1 MSRPRRKRAHEED
14 EHHVSDHAPHDV
26 EGDSLSDERPPAD
39 VDAASSSADEEGGLV
54 AVSEGPGTAEQ
65 ELEAL
70 RAERDELAEQLLRRR
85 ADFENFRRRVERDR
99 HTAAQEALAALF
111 RELLGT
117 VDNLER
123 ALSSSG
129 GEDELRKGVELTYR
143 ELVGLLESHDVVP
156 VDPMGERFDPA
167 VQQALLHEPVPGLE
181 EGEVAEVFR
190 KGYLFGERLLRPA
203 LVKVAKGDAPGR
215 GEREEGEDE

>member
-1 MSRPRRKRAHEED
+1 VSRRRRTHHGED
-14 EHHVSDHAPHDV
+14 DAEVSDRSQTTTPDDLPAAALEELVSSGTEESGLEAIPDAPAA
-26 EGDSLSDERPPAD
+26 PAD
-39 VDAASSSADEEGGLV
+39 
-54 AVSEGPGTAEQ
+54 

-70 RAERDELAEQLLRRR
+70 REERDKLADALLRRR

-99 HTAAQEALAALF
+99 NTAAEEALSGVF

-123 ALSSSG
+123 ALSASG

-143 ELVGLLESHDVVP
+143 ELCGLLESHGIVAHDP
-156 VDPMGERFDPA
+156 VGERFDPA
-167 VQQALLHEPVPGLE
+167 RQQALLHEPVSGLA

-190 KGYLFGERLLRPA
+190 KGYSLGERLLRPA
-203 LVKVAKGDAPGR
+203 LVKVAKGDGSEEKDEGGR
-215 GEREEGEDE
+215 DD

>member
-1 MSRPRRKRAHEED
+1 
-14 EHHVSDHAPHDV
+14 VSEHAPHPVEDV
-26 EGDSLSDERPPAD
+26 SASDERPSGEP
-39 VDAASSSADEEGGLV
+39 DAAPSSAKGEGGLV
-54 AVSEGPGTAEQ
+54 AVSGEPTAPEQ

-99 HTAAQEALAALF
+99 HTAAQEALAATF

-123 ALSSSG
+123 ALSSGG

-156 VDPMGERFDPA
+156 VDPMGEHFDPA
-167 VQQALLHEPVPGLE
+167 VQQALLHEPVPGLG

-203 LVKVAKGDAPGR
+203 LVKVAKGDAPER
-215 GEREEGEDE
+215 GDGEDGEDE

>member
-1 MSRPRRKRAHEED
+1 MSRVRSKRVHEED
-14 EHHVSDHAPHDV
+14 DEVSDHAD
-26 EGDSLSDERPPAD
+26 
-39 VDAASSSADEEGGLV
+39 DAAASDDLSSAVLDELSSSANGENGLEAVEE
-54 AVSEGPGTAEQ
+54 ASATPERT
-65 ELEAL
+65 LEAL
-70 RAERDELAEQLLRRR
+70 REERDELAEQLLRRR

-99 HTAAQEALAALF
+99 HIAAQEALAAIF

-123 ALSSSG
+123 ALSASG
-129 GEDELRKGVELTYR
+129 GEDELRKGVELTHR

-167 VQQALLHEPVPGLE
+167 VQQALLHEPVPGLA

-203 LVKVAKGDAPGR
+203 LVKVAKGDDPENGH
-215 GEREEGEDE
+215 EGEGD

>member
-1 MSRPRRKRAHEED
+1 MSRARRKQLHEED
-14 EHHVSDHAPHDV
+14 EELTNHT
-26 EGDSLSDERPPAD
+26 E
-39 VDAASSSADEEGGLV
+39 DAATADDLSSAVLDELSSSASGESGLE
-54 AVSEGPGTAEQ
+54 AAQETPTTSEQA
-65 ELEAL
+65 LEAL
-70 RAERDELAEQLLRRR
+70 REERDELAEQLLRRR

-99 HTAAQEALAALF
+99 HSAAQEALAALF

-123 ALSSSG
+123 ALSASG
-129 GEDELRKGVELTYR
+129 GDDELRKGVELTHR

-156 VDPMGERFDPA
+156 VDPLGEQFDPA

-203 LVKVAKGDAPGR
+203 LVKVAKGDDPEDGR
-215 GEREEGEDE
+215 EGGGEDEGN

>member
-1 MSRPRRKRAHEED
+1 VSRARRKQLREED
-14 EHHVSDHAPHDV
+14 EEVTDHTEDATTPD
-26 EGDSLSDERPPAD
+26 DLSSAVLDEL
-39 VDAASSSADEEGGLV
+39 SSSANGESGLEAVEEGP
-54 AVSEGPGTAEQ
+54 ATPRQA
-65 ELEAL
+65 LEAL
-70 RAERDELAEQLLRRR
+70 REERDELAEQLLRRR
-85 ADFENFRRRVERDR
+85 AEFENFRRRVERDR
-99 HTAAQEALAALF
+99 HSAAQEALAAIF

-123 ALSSSG
+123 ALSSAAG
-129 GEDELRKGVELTYR
+129 GEDELRTGVELTHR

-156 VDPMGERFDPA
+156 VDPLGEPFDPA

-203 LVKVAKGDAPGR
+203 LVKVAKGDDPEDGR
-215 GEREEGEDE
+215 EGGGEDEGS

>member
-1 MSRPRRKRAHEED
+1 MP
-14 EHHVSDHAPHDV
+14 DHAEDATAS
-26 EGDSLSDERPPAD
+26 DDLSSAVLDEL
-39 VDAASSSADEEGGLV
+39 SSSASGESGLEAVEEP
-54 AVSEGPGTAEQ
+54 AATPERA
-65 ELEAL
+65 LEAL
-70 RAERDELAEQLLRRR
+70 REERDELAEELLRRR

-99 HTAAQEALAALF
+99 HTAAQEALAATF

-123 ALSSSG
+123 ALSASG
-129 GEDELRKGVELTYR
+129 REDELRKGVELTHR
-143 ELVGLLESHDVVP
+143 ELVGLLESHDIVP

-167 VQQALLHEPVPGLE
+167 VQQALLHEPVPGLA

-203 LVKVAKGDAPGR
+203 LVKVAKGDDPEDGHEGG
-215 GEREEGEDE
+215 GEGGDD

>member
-1 MSRPRRKRAHEED
+1 VSRGRGKRLRKEED
-14 EHHVSDHAPHDV
+14 EVSDRVEDGAPPD
-26 EGDSLSDERPPAD
+26 DL
-39 VDAASSSADEEGGLV
+39 SSAVLDELASPSEDGETGLE
-54 AVSEGPGTAEQ
+54 AVEEAPATPEQ
-65 ELEAL
+65 ALEAL
-70 RAERDELAEQLLRRR
+70 REERDELAEQLLRRR

-99 HTAAQEALAALF
+99 HTAAQEALAAIF

-123 ALSSSG
+123 ALSATG
-129 GEDELRKGVELTYR
+129 GEDELRKGVELTHR

-167 VQQALLHEPVPGLE
+167 EQQALLHEPVPGLG

-203 LVKVAKGDAPGR
+203 LVKVAKGDDPEDGHE
-215 GEREEGEDE
+215 GGGEDD

>member
-1 MSRPRRKRAHEED
+1 MSDRPED
-14 EHHVSDHAPHDV
+14 AATSDD
-26 EGDSLSDERPPAD
+26 LSSAVLDEL
-39 VDAASSSADEEGGLV
+39 ASSSPGKGETGLEAVEE
-54 AVSEGPGTAEQ
+54 AAPTPEQ
-65 ELEAL
+65 ALEAL
-70 RAERDELAEQLLRRR
+70 REERDQLAEQLLRRR

-99 HTAAQEALAALF
+99 HAAAQEALAAIF
-111 RELLGT
+111 RELLST

-123 ALSSSG
+123 ALAATG
-129 GEDELRKGVELTYR
+129 GEDELRQGVELTHR

-167 VQQALLHEPVPGLE
+167 EQQALIHEPVPGLA

-203 LVKVAKGDAPGR
+203 LVKVAKGDDP
-215 GEREEGEDE
+215 EEKQEGGGEDG

>member
-1 MSRPRRKRAHEED
+1 MTAHTE
-14 EHHVSDHAPHDV
+14 
-26 EGDSLSDERPPAD
+26 
-39 VDAASSSADEEGGLV
+39 DAATPDDLSSAVLDELSSAASAESGLE
-54 AVSEGPGTAEQ
+54 AVEETPAPTRQA
-65 ELEAL
+65 LEAL
-70 RAERDELAEQLLRRR
+70 REERDELAEQLLRRR

-99 HTAAQEALAALF
+99 HSAAQETLAAIF

-123 ALSSSG
+123 ALSASG
-129 GEDELRKGVELTYR
+129 GEDELRRGVELTHR

-156 VDPMGERFDPA
+156 VDPLGEHFDPA

-190 KGYLFGERLLRPA
+190 KGYMFGERLLRPA
-203 LVKVAKGDAPGR
+203 LVKVAKGDDPEDGR
-215 GEREEGEDE
+215 EGGGEDERD